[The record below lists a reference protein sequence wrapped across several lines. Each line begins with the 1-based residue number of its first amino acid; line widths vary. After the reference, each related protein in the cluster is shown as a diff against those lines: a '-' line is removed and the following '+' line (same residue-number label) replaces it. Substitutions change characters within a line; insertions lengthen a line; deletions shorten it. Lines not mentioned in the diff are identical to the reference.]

1 LVELLLIW
9 MEDGQFVTI
18 TYFGKKGDLN
28 VKWLLKLRK
37 NSAYSYITS
46 TPLPK

>member
-1 LVELLLIW
+1 MVSIQLALVELLLIW

-28 VKWLLKLRK
+28 VK
-37 NSAYSYITS
+37 
-46 TPLPK
+46 